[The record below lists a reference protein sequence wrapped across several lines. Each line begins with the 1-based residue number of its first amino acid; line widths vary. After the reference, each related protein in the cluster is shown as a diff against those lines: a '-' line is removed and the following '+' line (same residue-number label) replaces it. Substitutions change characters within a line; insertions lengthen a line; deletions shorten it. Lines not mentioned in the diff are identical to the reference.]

1 MAPARM
7 PCDEL
12 YVRLGDDEILVLD
25 CREPE
30 DWTRYGWHV
39 PGALWMTFE
48 EIVRDVV
55 VLPDD
60 ELIVVCGCA
69 PDGSDARRVCRLLQR
84 LGFNVV
90 CLEGGL
96 QAWMIAGL
104 PTDCHQDMANL
115 ASEAC

>member
-1 MAPARM
+1 MACA
-7 PCDEL
+7 EL
-12 YVRLGDDEILVLD
+12 YVRLGDDEVLVLD

-30 DWTRYGWHV
+30 DWLRCGLHV

-48 EIVRDVV
+48 EILRDVA

-69 PDGSDARRVCRLLQR
+69 SDGSDARRVFRLLRR

-96 QAWMIAGL
+96 QEWLTQGL
-104 PTDCHQDMANL
+104 PTECRVSEVM